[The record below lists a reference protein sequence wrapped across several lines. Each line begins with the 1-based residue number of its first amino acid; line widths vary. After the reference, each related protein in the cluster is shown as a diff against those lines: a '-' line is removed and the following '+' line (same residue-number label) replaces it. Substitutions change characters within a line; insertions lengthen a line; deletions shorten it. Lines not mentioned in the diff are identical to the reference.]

1 MKSGPVYLACH
12 TLIWGNLAFYISI
25 FFSIIFECHPIWEVW
40 NPFLGLDTSH
50 YCINRNMLLVVSS
63 AVNVFSDIF
72 NLLLPIW
79 ATWHLQM
86 APKRKAGIIAIFTTG
101 LLAFISSICRLIYS
115 IHALFSL
122 DPSYINAQNALW
134 GLTEI
139 ATIVLCAC
147 FPMMPSF
154 VRLVSEHYTN
164 SKHSS
169 PSPKTD
175 IRRLKIVKVNNVQ
188 SSTEISRGGQE
199 EQFMAWAK
207 SPYQQLRD
215 EGNEGS
221 ERKAIVRDLGM
232 KREVDIEM
240 ASWDPLNA
248 RSRVAST
255 G

>member
-1 MKSGPVYLACH
+1 M
-12 TLIWGNLAFYISI
+12 
-25 FFSIIFECHPIWEVW
+25 
-40 NPFLGLDTSH
+40 
-50 YCINRNMLLVVSS
+50 
-63 AVNVFSDIF
+63 
-72 NLLLPIW
+72 
-79 ATWHLQM
+79 
-86 APKRKAGIIAIFTTG
+86 
-101 LLAFISSICRLIYS
+101 
-115 IHALFSL
+115 
-122 DPSYINAQNALW
+122 
-134 GLTEI
+134 
-139 ATIVLCAC
+139 
-147 FPMMPSF
+147 
-154 VRLVSEHYTN
+154 
-164 SKHSS
+164 
-169 PSPKTD
+169 
-175 IRRLKIVKVNNVQ
+175 Q